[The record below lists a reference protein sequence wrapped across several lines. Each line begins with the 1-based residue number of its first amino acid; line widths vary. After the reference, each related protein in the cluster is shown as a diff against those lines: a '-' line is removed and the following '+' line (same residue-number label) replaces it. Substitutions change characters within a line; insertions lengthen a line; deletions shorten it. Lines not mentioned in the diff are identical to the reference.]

1 MSENKF
7 NDRFRSFL
15 TIMAGIILFIVLTR
29 ILRYGAI
36 LAMLLAFMGFIA
48 FRILWPQD
56 KKDKKEK
63 NGIKVAPDAG
73 ISPRDAQRVI
83 DECTDK
89 VREIRAMTIRI
100 KDNAVAEEVRGIA
113 RAAMNIVDNFRKD
126 PKDIKRARQFV
137 NYYLDATVKIVS
149 RYVELSNAQVITPEV
164 AKSLKKV
171 EEILQSVRQ
180 SFEKQH
186 ELLLEDDLLDLDT
199 EVEVLKKTMK
209 MEGM

>member
-1 MSENKF
+1 
-7 NDRFRSFL
+7 
-15 TIMAGIILFIVLTR
+15 MAGIVLFIVLTKM
-29 ILRYGAI
+29 LRYGAI

-48 FRILWPQD
+48 FRILWP
-56 KKDKKEK
+56 KDKKEK
-63 NGIKVAPDAG
+63 NDIKVSPDAG

-149 RYVELSNAQVITPEV
+149 RYVELSNPQTITPEV
-164 AKSLKKV
+164 EKSLKKV

-180 SFEKQH
+180 SFEKQYQ
-186 ELLLEDDLLDLDT
+186 LLLEDDLLDLDT